1 MSGAKGLSAIF
12 FSALYFIFAAAGCRT
27 TNDDHTISSFEK
39 ENMPAA
45 IDTIEQWNQ
54 LEPDVKAAILD
65 SDYKRYPSLVVTPW
79 KNAGDLSDAVQRD
92 LTKKMQSFMGSNG
105 ATEVA
110 DETYSKVGPLN
121 ARVRFL
127 LIGNNII
134 GGHIEYWQDGCEM
147 PDESVNSFP
156 SKEQAE
162 GSGCELLGASWK
174 SHGLFNHTGSP
185 LEYSDFMEWSH

>member
-1 MSGAKGLSAIF
+1 MSGAKGLSAILS
-12 FSALYFIFAAAGCRT
+12 SALVLVAAAGCRT
-27 TNDDHTISSFEK
+27 TNEDHTISSLEK
-39 ENMPAA
+39 DNLPAA

-65 SDYKRYPSLVVTPW
+65 SEYVRYKSLVVTPW
-79 KNAGDLSDAVQRD
+79 KNSSELSDNVQQD
-92 LTKKMQSFMGSNG
+92 LVKKMQSFMGSNG

-110 DETYSKVGPLN
+110 DDSYSKVGPLN

-127 LIGNNII
+127 LIGNSVI
-134 GGHIEYWQDGCEM
+134 GSHIEYWQEGCEM

-156 SKEQAE
+156 SKEAAE

-174 SHGLFNHTGSP
+174 SHGLFNHNGSP